1 MPLSV
6 VRVCVKIDVEA
17 SLYRFTERNYM
28 KKKRKKKQSTTL
40 SQHEDVALKA
50 TAQFFRDEIMPVLNI
65 EGTVVSILP
74 TEEIHLELK
83 KGFEDFNY
91 LMSDDT
97 IKHFEFQSTNEGIIG
112 LKRFRTYESQMSY
125 KYKKA
130 VTTYVLFSGNIKNPM
145 TEFTE
150 GVNTYRVV
158 PIVMRDKNADKVI
171 SELKRKQE
179 VGEEITKADLLP
191 LVLSPLMSGRMSQKE
206 RVLAAYDITRKATE
220 MDAEVIRKVEAVI
233 YIMADKFLDSKEME
247 QLKEEIKMTRL
258 GKMLYDDGA
267 SMKLKEL
274 VAKKIK
280 KGFTVPEIAALFEED
295 KAVIEEIVKNI

>member
-1 MPLSV
+1 
-6 VRVCVKIDVEA
+6 
-17 SLYRFTERNYM
+17 M
-28 KKKRKKKQSTTL
+28 KKKRKKKQPAKI
-40 SQHEDVALKA
+40 SQHEDAALKV
-50 TAQFFRDEIMPVLNI
+50 TAQFFRDEIMPALNI
-65 EGTVVSILP
+65 EGKVVGILP
-74 TEEIHLELK
+74 TEEVHLELK

-91 LMSDDT
+91 LMSDDS

-112 LKRFRTYESQMSY
+112 LKRFRTYESQLSY

-158 PIVMRDKNADKVI
+158 PIIMQDKNADKVI
-171 SELKRKQE
+171 AELKRKQE
-179 VGEEITKADLLP
+179 AGEEITKADLLP
-191 LVLSPLMSGRMSQKE
+191 LVLSPLMSGEMSQRE

-220 MDAEVIRKVEAVI
+220 VDAEIIRKVEAVI

-258 GKMLYDDGA
+258 GRMLYDDGA

-274 VAKKIK
+274 VEKTMK
-280 KGFTVPEIAALFEED
+280 KGFSVAEIADMFGEEQS
-295 KAVIEEIVKNI
+295 VIEGIVKEL

>member
-1 MPLSV
+1 
-6 VRVCVKIDVEA
+6 
-17 SLYRFTERNYM
+17 M
-28 KKKRKKKQSTTL
+28 KKKRKKKQL
-40 SQHEDVALKA
+40 AKLLQHEDGALKV
-50 TAQFFRDEIMPVLNI
+50 TAQFFRDEIMPALNI

-74 TEEIHLELK
+74 TEEIHLELR

-91 LMSDDT
+91 LMSDDS
-97 IKHFEFQSTNEGIIG
+97 IKHFEFQSTNEGING

-158 PIVMRDKNADKVI
+158 PIIMQDKNADKVI
-171 SELKRKQE
+171 AELKRKQE

-191 LVLSPLMSGRMSQKE
+191 LVLSPLMSGEMSQKE
-206 RVLAAYDITRKATE
+206 RVLAAYDITRKANE
-220 MDAEVIRKVEAVI
+220 VDAEIIRKVEAVI
-233 YIMADKFLDSKEME
+233 YIMADKFLDSEEME

-258 GKMLYDDGA
+258 GRMLYDDGA
-267 SMKLKEL
+267 RTKLKEL
-274 VAKKIK
+274 VAKKVQR
-280 KGFTVPEIAALFEED
+280 GFCVAEIAEVLEED
-295 KAVIEEIVKNI
+295 KAVIEEIIKEL